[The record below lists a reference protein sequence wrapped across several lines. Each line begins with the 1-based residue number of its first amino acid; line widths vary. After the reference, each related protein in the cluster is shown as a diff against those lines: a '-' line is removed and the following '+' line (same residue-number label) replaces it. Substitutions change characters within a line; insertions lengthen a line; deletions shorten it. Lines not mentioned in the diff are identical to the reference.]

1 MYLIKHNSL
10 ARIRRYL
17 SVASCL
23 LVLFVC
29 LTLGNKAFSTTAN
42 NAAEISVVVSIHNP
56 IKKLSKKDVIDIY
69 MGRFNTFPNGLD
81 AEPVDLPDGSAEKK
95 AFYER
100 LVGKNERKIKA
111 YWSRLLFSGRAQP
124 PIYVES
130 AKEINNLFSHDDNSI
145 AYVFTENVTEE
156 MKVVFQ
162 L

>member
-1 MYLIKHNSL
+1 MHLLKHNNVE
-10 ARIRRYL
+10 RIRRFL
-17 SVASCL
+17 TNALCL
-23 LVLFVC
+23 LVFFAC
-29 LTLGNKAFSTTAN
+29 LTLGNKAFSTTVN
-42 NAAEISVVVSIHNP
+42 NTGEISVVVSIHNP
-56 IKKLSKKDVIDIY
+56 IKSLSKKDVIDIY

-81 AEPVDLPDGSAEKK
+81 AEPMDLPDGSAEKK

-130 AKEINNLFSHDDNSI
+130 AQEINNLFGLDDNSI